1 MDNKNYVNLKL
12 DAVFK
17 SFFSNK
23 NNEDLLKD
31 FLASI
36 LDIPLGDISDVD
48 IDNTEVPIETINDKF
63 SRLDLN
69 LKIAGKNVNVE
80 MQVKNEEGYKERA
93 VYYLSKLYCSLKRGE
108 DYTEIPQTIAVHILN
123 HQLFDCAD
131 YQSTFRY
138 YEANRH
144 ELLTDQCAIHFF
156 ELPKLSGKLDK
167 SNRKELWLN
176 LISADSNER
185 YDEIAETGDETMKS
199 AVNVI
204 YDMREDT
211 RIREAARMREKSLN
225 DMYSS
230 LNLAE
235 KRGRREGIDIGMARG
250 RAEGIDIGMA
260 KGRAEGREEGREEGI
275 DIGIAK
281 DRVDMEQSMLANG
294 ISPELVAQIMQSLPN

>member
-1 MDNKNYVNLKL
+1 MENANYVNLKL

-17 SFFSNK
+17 SFFTDENNK
-23 NNEDLLKD
+23 YLLVD
-31 FLASI
+31 FLSSI
-36 LDIPLGDISDVD
+36 LDIPISDISDVA
-48 IDNTEVPIETINDKF
+48 IRNPEIPIETLNDKY

-69 LKIAGKNVNVE
+69 LKVAGKNVNVE
-80 MQVKNEEGYKERA
+80 MQVRGEEGYKERA
-93 VYYLSKLYCSLKRGE
+93 VYYLSKLYCSLKKGE
-108 DYTEIPQTIAVHILN
+108 DYTEIPQTIAIHILN
-123 HQLFDCAD
+123 HQLFDCPE

-176 LISADSNER
+176 LIDADSNER
-185 YDEIAETGDETMKS
+185 YDEIAEMGDETMKS

-211 RIREAARMREKSLN
+211 RVREAARMREKSLN

-235 KRGRREGIDIGMARG
+235 KRGRKEGIDIGMARG
-250 RAEGIDIGMA
+250 LKEGISVGRAEGISV
-260 KGRAEGREEGREEGI
+260 GRAEERA
-275 DIGIAK
+275 DIEK
-281 DRVDMEQSMLANG
+281 SMRQNG
-294 ISPELVAQIMQSLPN
+294 LSPELIEQIMQSLPN